1 MKVKYRAFVTAVGVC
16 IITSWETMNKIHF
29 AVATVVLY

>member
-1 MKVKYRAFVTAVGVC
+1 MKVIYRVFMTAVGVC

-29 AVATVVLY
+29 AVATLVLY